1 MANAIL
7 DTEAF
12 PETLGIPGNVYRQ
25 DPINNRWKASSL
37 HDGVVSIIKP
47 NYAGLGSMARYD
59 WNKPRTGSQPPANYP
74 LHMPRWNNLVA
85 TSNWAGRNIPSG
97 QLGAYLV
104 PVKTYGRSM
113 EFAPGGVAS
122 LKG

>member
-1 MANAIL
+1 MKAEQRQEAIFG
-7 DTEAF
+7 AF
-12 PETLGIPGNVYRQ
+12 
-25 DPINNRWKASSL
+25 
-37 HDGVVSIIKP
+37 DGVVSIIKP
-47 NYAGLGSMARYD
+47 NYAGLGSLAHYD
-59 WNKPRTGSQPPANYP
+59 WNKPRTGSQPYCPP
-74 LHMPRWNNLVA
+74 LHQPKWNNLVA